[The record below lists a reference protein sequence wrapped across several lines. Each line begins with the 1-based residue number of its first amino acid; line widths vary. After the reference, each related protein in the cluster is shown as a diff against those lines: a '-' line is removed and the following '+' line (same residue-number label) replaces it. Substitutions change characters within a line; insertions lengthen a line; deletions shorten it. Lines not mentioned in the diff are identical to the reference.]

1 MRIEIG
7 HHPDPYLVEDHTQQ
21 SSDSTIT
28 APDPA
33 DTTLLRIDQIDEV
46 YRAQLAC
53 GSLRSLDTKKLRAE
67 LVGLHK
73 PGNPPAIIFSMGGT
87 ETLASNC
94 LGAFAQ
100 LSNDLQRAGGCLVL
114 YNIPKDV
121 ARVLKKTRLDK
132 IISTAKNRSQ
142 AMKKARMIQKKLGA
156 AARSAA

>member
-7 HHPDPYLVEDHTQQ
+7 HHPDPYLVENHTLETSEPT
-21 SSDSTIT
+21 SSAS
-28 APDPA
+28 DPA
-33 DTTLLRIDQIDEV
+33 DTTLLTIDQIDGV

-53 GSLRSLDTKKLRAE
+53 GTLRSLDTDKLRAE
-67 LVGLHK
+67 LVSLHK

-121 ARVLKKTRLDK
+121 IKVLKKTRLDK

-142 AMKKARMIQKKLGA
+142 AIKKAHAIQKKLGTTTRTA
-156 AARSAA
+156 A